1 MDYYL
6 QMIQFDRQII
16 LQLKF
21 FVIKYNVPSQFC
33 SLSHVLQFV
42 GTAIPNKLRTITRKC
57 DNGSEL
63 TIPPLLPI
71 NPTGFIL
78 T

>member
-1 MDYYL
+1 
-6 QMIQFDRQII
+6 MIQFDLQII
-16 LQLKF
+16 LHATEIGHHQDIMYHRQ
-21 FVIKYNVPSQFC
+21 VYC
-33 SLSHVLQFV
+33 SLSHVAICV